1 MIIGISDFYASLL
14 GEKNSCYLPES
25 TSTTFNLVKEAHP
38 HQEYSWIQIP
48 GYGHLDCIYGR
59 DAVHDVYPHILKA
72 LDAHAQDDLHRDKA
86 ARRQVLRA
94 LRSLE
99 IKPGMIVMTLCVKP
113 HTPSDVTLLAAN
125 PNTRIR
131 VISCKMIFILPV
143 FTVLLYY
150 RKFLY

>member
-1 MIIGISDFYASLL
+1 M
-14 GEKNSCYLPES
+14 
-25 TSTTFNLVKEAHP
+25 
-38 HQEYSWIQIP
+38 
-48 GYGHLDCIYGR
+48 
-59 DAVHDVYPHILKA
+59 HDVYPHILKA

-94 LRSLE
+94 LKSLE

>member
-1 MIIGISDFYASLL
+1 MIIDISDFYASLL

-72 LDAHAQDDLHRDKA
+72 LDAYAQDDLHRDKA
-86 ARRQVLRA
+86 ARRHVLQA
-94 LRSLE
+94 LKSLE
-99 IKPGMIVMTLCVKP
+99 INPGMIVT
-113 HTPSDVTLLAAN
+113 N
-125 PNTRIR
+125 
-131 VISCKMIFILPV
+131 
-143 FTVLLYY
+143 
-150 RKFLY
+150 